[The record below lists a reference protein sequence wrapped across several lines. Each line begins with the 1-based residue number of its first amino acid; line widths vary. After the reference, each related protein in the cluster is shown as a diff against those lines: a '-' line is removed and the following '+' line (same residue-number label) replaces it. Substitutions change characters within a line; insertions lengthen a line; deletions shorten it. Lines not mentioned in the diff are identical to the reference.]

1 MHDVLCEI
9 NRVSCTIVVCGSE
22 YVHFEYLILEAEV
35 GGKIWF
41 NLLQRGHLWTLLGV
55 DLLYFE
61 CMLFLLR

>member
-41 NLLQRGHLWTLLGV
+41 NLLQRGHL
-55 DLLYFE
+55 
-61 CMLFLLR
+61 